1 MSPCPSLFLDKNLV
15 IKNNGKDM
23 IYNSHWDAFP
33 LKPILLDVI
42 LITLDL
48 FMHDSEDASRTFWSN
63 TLQMTQ
69 KCRLD

>member
-1 MSPCPSLFLDKNLV
+1 
-15 IKNNGKDM
+15 
-23 IYNSHWDAFP
+23 
-33 LKPILLDVI
+33 LLDVI